1 MNNIIDINST
11 GLMIIYFLV
20 FINLILVEIL
30 KFRLF
35 KQFLIAITRM
45 SIQLFI
51 AGFILK
57 YIFQLNTFHIIIL
70 VFLVMALFASNIILK
85 KAKVPVKN
93 LFFYIFLS
101 ITLVTLFIG
110 FIFIKIII
118 GLTPWYE
125 ARYFIPLMGM
135 ILGNSMN
142 GCALAIERFYSQIKN
157 QQKEVESLLCLG
169 ASTFEAVKEIIINS
183 LKAAS
188 LPYITSMSGIGL
200 VFLPGMMTG
209 QILSGINPI
218 VAVKYQLSI
227 MIVIFTSVIFSS
239 LLVVLFSYKIFFDK
253 YGKIKNYE

>member
-1 MNNIIDINST
+1 MNNIVDINFK
-11 GLMIIYFLV
+11 GLLIIYFLV
-20 FINLILVEIL
+20 FINLFVVELL

-35 KQFLIAITRM
+35 KQFLIAVLRM
-45 SIQLFI
+45 SVQLFF

-57 YIFQLNTFHIIIL
+57 YIFNLNSFYLIFLTFLI
-70 VFLVMALFASNIILK
+70 MALFASNIILK
-85 KAKVPVKN
+85 KANVPTKK
-93 LFFYIFLS
+93 LYFFIFIS
-101 ITLVTLFIG
+101 ITFVSLIVG

-125 ARYFIPLMGM
+125 ARYFIPLIGM

-142 GCALAIERFYSQIKN
+142 GCSLAIERFYTHIIK
-157 QQKEVESLLCLG
+157 QQKEIETLLCFG
-169 ASTFEAVKEIIINS
+169 ASTFESVKEFIINS

-209 QILSGINPI
+209 QILSGTNPI

-227 MIVIFTSVIFSS
+227 MVVIFTSVIFSS
-239 LLVVLFSYKIFFDK
+239 LLVILFSYKIFFDK
-253 YGKIKNYE
+253 YGKIKKYE